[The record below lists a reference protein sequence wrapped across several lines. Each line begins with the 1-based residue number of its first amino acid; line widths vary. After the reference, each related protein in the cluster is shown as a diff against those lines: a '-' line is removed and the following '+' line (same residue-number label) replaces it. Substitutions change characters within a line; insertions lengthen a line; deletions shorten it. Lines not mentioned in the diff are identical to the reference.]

1 MDWKWHRRTCRRKCC
16 DWPESAVFIFLP
28 RTILQQSYQKQR
40 AVVRCSATNCSSRLQ
55 CILADNRTFL
65 DISDWERLF
74 KLSQKKYT
82 RKNGRL
88 IRSLSYH
95 LCLKPKYCLESS
107 SKVNKRRQTNGK
119 LYTAPSCRNGKL
131 KMRLLMRL
139 SNIMSVTHTTKVTSA
154 KQLLFHAASPT
165 SFFLAGYEARVVYRP
180 AVNIEDS
187 EDFVQQLPF
196 YYPKVRKQEL
206 VLRQQQT

>member
-1 MDWKWHRRTCRRKCC
+1 M
-16 DWPESAVFIFLP
+16 
-28 RTILQQSYQKQR
+28 
-40 AVVRCSATNCSSRLQ
+40 VRCSATNCSSRLQ

-165 SFFLAGYEARVVYRP
+165 SFFFWQAMKHALYTDQRSTSKIPRISCSSYR
-180 AVNIEDS
+180 S
-187 EDFVQQLPF
+187 TT
-196 YYPKVRKQEL
+196 PK
-206 VLRQQQT
+206 